1 MKKSND
7 TVIISLA
14 GELIRVLAERIV
26 YIESDGNY
34 STMVLHDKLRHV
46 FSFNLSHFTKILE
59 TQLKTNA
66 SRFIRVGKSII
77 INREYV
83 YRVNPGK
90 QQLILSDNRLN
101 EAFVL
106 TASKEA
112 LKDLK
117 LLLEKEIA
125 Q

>member
-1 MKKSND
+1 MNN

-14 GELIRVLAERIV
+14 GELIRVLPERIV

-34 STMVLHDKLRHV
+34 STMVLHDKSQQV
-46 FSFNLSHFTKILE
+46 FSFNLSHFQQILE
-59 TQLKTNA
+59 KQLKSNA

-77 INREYV
+77 INREYI
-83 YRVNPGK
+83 YKINPGK
-90 QQLILSDNRLN
+90 QQLVLSDSRLN
-101 EAFVL
+101 EAFTL

-112 LKDLK
+112 LKQLK
-117 LLLEKEIA
+117 LLLEKEVI

>member
-1 MKKSND
+1 MNN

-14 GELIRVLAERIV
+14 GELIRVLPERIV

-34 STMVLHDKLRHV
+34 STMILHDKLQQV
-46 FSFNLSHFTKILE
+46 FSFNLSHFQHILE
-59 TQLKTNA
+59 TQLKSNA

-77 INREYV
+77 INREYI
-83 YRVNPGK
+83 YKINPGK
-90 QQLILSDNRLN
+90 QQLVLSDGRLN
-101 EAFVL
+101 EAFTL

-112 LKDLK
+112 LKQLK